1 MSEATNNASP
11 HQVERNKNERMN
23 REKMHTHF
31 MYCAVDK
38 CDDVS
43 TVDKKIWH
51 TKRTRLLVNL
61 SEAVAWSDVNSERE
75 KDGTAF
81 LDARS
86 STKHKIKEI
95 TIQFR

>member
-43 TVDKKIWH
+43 TVDKKI
-51 TKRTRLLVNL
+51 
-61 SEAVAWSDVNSERE
+61 
-75 KDGTAF
+75 
-81 LDARS
+81 
-86 STKHKIKEI
+86 
-95 TIQFR
+95 